1 MTDLLDATNIG
12 IGLLEQAMETPA
24 QKWLRDL
31 RINKTDEEQVSD
43 LDKAADARAIN
54 REGRDVMGIN
64 NRGNYNE

>member
-1 MTDLLDATNIG
+1 MQSLLDAANIG
-12 IGLLEQAMETPA
+12 LTLIEQAMETPA
-24 QKWLRDL
+24 QKLLRDL

-54 REGRDVMGIN
+54 RDGRDVMGIN